1 MTKLLTRKDLAARL
15 GVSYNTAG
23 TLMKRM
29 PVVQIGGRVRITEEA
44 LEAWIEGRTVQP
56 IRLAEEENKAR
67 SSTQGL
73 VNGRIPTRKR
83 AAAG

>member
-23 TLMKRM
+23 VLMKRM
-29 PVVQIGGRVRITEEA
+29 PVVQIGGRTRITEEA

-56 IRLAEEENKAR
+56 IRLAEEENKACSR
-67 SSTQGL
+67 QGL

>member
-56 IRLAEEENKAR
+56 IRLAEEENKER
-67 SSTQGL
+67 SKQGL

>member
-56 IRLAEEENKAR
+56 IRLAEEEKAR
-67 SSTQGL
+67 STQGL